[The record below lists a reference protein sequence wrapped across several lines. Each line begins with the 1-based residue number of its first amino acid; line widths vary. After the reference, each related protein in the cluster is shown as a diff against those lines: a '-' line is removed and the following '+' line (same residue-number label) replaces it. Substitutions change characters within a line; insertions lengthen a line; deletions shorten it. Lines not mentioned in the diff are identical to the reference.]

1 MYSEKIDNI
10 LCQIIPINQE
20 LRQLN
25 EKMVKDI
32 LAIEPDKKFINVMY
46 YTQNG
51 VDAYTFLGVDGNGYG
66 YGLLIGCID
75 ARGETPVLNM
85 VDEDGDDFE
94 ERDISEFCTTD
105 LTYIAWMLNGILE
118 IATREGRVVS
128 GFDDYLDEDE

>member
-10 LCQIIPINQE
+10 IEQILPIARE
-20 LRQLN
+20 LRQMN
-25 EKMVKDI
+25 EKIVKDI

-51 VDAYTFLGVDGNGYG
+51 VDAYTFLGIDNDGYG
-66 YGLLIGCID
+66 SGLFIGSID
-75 ARGETPVLNM
+75 ASGETPVLNM
-85 VDEDGDDFE
+85 VDEDGDEFE
-94 ERDISEFCTTD
+94 ERYISDFCTTD

-128 GFDDYLDEDE
+128 DFDE